1 MVFLHEFSSI
11 KFNKIEAVT
20 LKYIKKHTQSNRVLL
35 APNKQE
41 NKEKST
47 TKSAYTYDSSTDIK
61 NSSNQFTFAGS
72 SSFMYQMELPEF
84 NLKPKLII
92 KIISLYI

>member
-11 KFNKIEAVT
+11 KLNKIEAVT

-72 SSFMYQMELPEF
+72 SSFMYQKELLEF

>member
-11 KFNKIEAVT
+11 KLNKIEAVT

-41 NKEKST
+41 KEKST

-61 NSSNQFTFAGS
+61 NPPNQFTFAGS